1 MILSAEIQQLR
12 KGVARRLCRSGRGGT
27 VHQLQLYCRA
37 QTSADRLEDGVAHVL
52 STDHRTGEGVDQV
65 QRQHGTFQNTFT
77 HGRVVQDGISTRPY
91 DGA

>member
-52 STDHRTGEGVDQV
+52 STDHRTGEGVDKYSV
-65 QRQHGTFQNTFT
+65 STVPSKIPSHM
-77 HGRVVQDGISTRPY
+77 DGLFRM
-91 DGA
+91 G